1 MRLNCDA
8 HLGVN
13 TAQERDVPTFP
24 PGGGHAPSRRSTQ
37 NAPAEWTPPR
47 RVARPRAPR
56 LLEYVRATFRRG
68 LRFACNS
75 QPNTTANRGTVAGH
89 EVITRSLSPPFLRQ
103 LQLEVSRSITR
114 SADHFEV
121 QTTGVKTATKA
132 ATDLKACDCLKLHS
146 VTRKASRSLT
156 SPFREQTHSS
166 KACQPPCT
174 LCRAPPCRCRRRA
187 ALLRSDT
194 LPHAQRSSA
203 LSHLLAA
210 LLAGHIAH

>member
-103 LQLEVSRSITR
+103 LQFEVSRSPGSVFR
-114 SADHFEV
+114 RRWRLPQSEEV
-121 QTTGVKTATKA
+121 QIRRHLQTQTPDDERAHEAGPCCGAPA
-132 ATDLKACDCLKLHS
+132 QWPPHS
-146 VTRKASRSLT
+146 
-156 SPFREQTHSS
+156 
-166 KACQPPCT
+166 
-174 LCRAPPCRCRRRA
+174 
-187 ALLRSDT
+187 
-194 LPHAQRSSA
+194 PHPRHVHQDSARIPYRSS
-203 LSHLLAA
+203 LRVPY
-210 LLAGHIAH
+210 